1 MKGDS
6 FREYMDFGPEEE
18 FSEWI
23 CQTTLAPTQ
32 SPTQSPT
39 KSPTQ
44 SPTFSPTQSPTFS
57 PTQSPTKSPT
67 RAPTAAPT
75 FSPCNEEL
83 SKMCINNIKGSAL
96 ASMGT
101 NRVCPVNCPGDDCI
115 DWDANYLE
123 FKNLAKS
130 SSNSVTGDIIRVV
143 SEPNMKDYVTLYNLT
158 SVADGTNEGESGEV
172 NCWLNCMGTSKC
184 VGYKWDTGSGE
195 CTMYSSM
202 MAEMTPK
209 NGMDVIKWMCG
220 DNAIAGTKCSFDT
233 LIRGRGSYASGPSGQ
248 YAFQPDPSCPV
259 YNCQGAAISTLAM

>member
-1 MKGDS
+1 MKGER
-6 FREYMDFGPEEE
+6 FLEYMDIGPEEE

-23 CQTTLAPTQ
+23 CQATSPPTASPTSSPTLAPT
-32 SPTQSPT
+32 S
-39 KSPTQ
+39 
-44 SPTFSPTQSPTFS
+44 
-57 PTQSPTKSPT
+57 SPT

-83 SKMCINNIKGSAL
+83 SKMCINNVKGSAL
-96 ASMGT
+96 ASMGK

-123 FKNLAKS
+123 FKNLAKTS
-130 SSNSVTGDIIRVV
+130 LNSVTGDVIRVV
-143 SEPNMKDYVTLYNLT
+143 PESKMKDYVTLYNLR
-158 SVADGTNEGESGEV
+158 SVASGTNEGESGEV

-184 VGYKWDTGSGE
+184 VGYKWDTGSAE

-202 MAEMTPK
+202 TAEMTPK
-209 NGMDVIKWMCG
+209 NGADIIKWMCG
-220 DNAIAGTKCSFDT
+220 DNAIAGTRCSFDT
-233 LIRGRGSYASGPSGQ
+233 LIRGKGSYASGPNGQ